1 MRRVFLFTVVFLL
14 LAGLIGGLSYVQF
27 TFKPQLI
34 KSFIAKAAPPPASVA
49 VTEAKAETWSPRV
62 PAIGSFRAVK
72 GVDLAP
78 QVGGV
83 ITAIQIDSGQDVQAG
98 APLFNIDTSVE
109 EADLQN
115 NLATLKNAEL
125 VLERQ
130 RQLTMTGN
138 TTKANVDAAQAARD
152 QAAASVARVRALIA
166 QKKIVAPFAGRLGI
180 RRVDLGQYVAPGTNL
195 ITLQALNPI
204 FVDFPLPE
212 QALADLKVGQ
222 TVEVTVDTFPGR
234 VFSGKVHTID
244 AKVDQSTRN
253 VLVRAIFDNN
263 DYALRPGMFANV
275 AVIAGAPKNVV
286 TLPRT
291 AVTYSLYG
299 DAVFAV
305 VPAEQPSSGGA
316 QAAPLVGD
324 IPYKVERRF
333 VKTGEERG
341 DQVSI
346 VSGVKAGEMVVSE
359 GQLKLQS
366 GALVKID
373 RSAGLKPPAVLPKE

>member
-1 MRRVFLFTVVFLL
+1 VRRVFLFAVVFLL

-27 TFKPQLI
+27 TFKPQMLKTI
-34 KSFIAKAAPPPASVA
+34 IGKMAPPPASVA
-49 VTEAKAETWSPRV
+49 VTEAKTEIWSPRI

-78 QVGGV
+78 QVGGS
-83 ITAIQIDSGQDVQAG
+83 ITAILIDSGQDVKAG
-98 APLFNIDTSVE
+98 APLFDIDTTVE
-109 EADLQN
+109 EADLAN

-130 RQLTMTGN
+130 RQLTVSGN

-152 QAAASVARVRALIA
+152 QSAASVARVRALIA

-212 QALADLKVGQ
+212 QALADQNTGQ
-222 TVEVTVDTFPGR
+222 TVEVNVDTFPGR
-234 VFSGKVHTID
+234 VFSGKVQTID
-244 AKVDQSTRN
+244 SKVDQSTRN
-253 VLVRAIFDNN
+253 VLVRAIFEN
-263 DYALRPGMFANV
+263 DDLALRPGMFANV
-275 AVIAGAPKNVV
+275 AVIAGAPKSVV

-305 VPAEQPSSGGA
+305 VPDEQPSNGGA

-324 IPYKVERRF
+324 VPYKVERRF
-333 VKTGEERG
+333 VKAGEERG
-341 DQVSI
+341 DRVVI
-346 VSGVKAGEMVVSE
+346 TSGVKAGELVVSE

-366 GALVKID
+366 GARVKID
-373 RSAGLKPPAVLPKE
+373 RNAGLKPPAVLPKE

>member
-1 MRRVFLFTVVFLL
+1 MRRVFLFAVVFLL

-27 TFKPQLI
+27 TFKPQMLKTI
-34 KSFIAKAAPPPASVA
+34 IGKMAPPPASVA
-49 VTEAKAETWSPRV
+49 VTEAKTETWSPRI

-78 QVGGV
+78 QVGGS
-83 ITAIQIDSGQDVQAG
+83 ITAILVESGQDVKAG
-98 APLFNIDTSVE
+98 APLFNIDTTVE

-130 RQLTMTGN
+130 RQLTLTGN

-212 QALADLKVGQ
+212 QALADLKTGE
-222 TVEVTVDTFPGR
+222 TVEVNVDTFPGR
-234 VFSGKVHTID
+234 VFSGKVQTID
-244 AKVDQSTRN
+244 SKVDQATRN
-253 VLVRAIFDNN
+253 VLVRAIFDN
-263 DYALRPGMFANV
+263 DDLALRPGMFANV
-275 AVIAGAPKNVV
+275 AVIAGAPKAVV

-299 DAVFAV
+299 DAIFVV
-305 VPAEQPSSGGA
+305 VPDEQPSSGAA
-316 QAAPLVGD
+316 QAAPLAGD
-324 IPYKVERRF
+324 VPYKVERRF

-341 DQVSI
+341 DRVVI
-346 VSGVKAGEMVVSE
+346 TSGVKAGELVVSE

-366 GALVKID
+366 GARVKID
-373 RSAGLKPPAVLPKE
+373 RNAGLKAPAVLPKE